1 MYDYKEAIMKDIAE
15 FFEENPEAVKLC
27 PTDTLM
33 FSMLIDEDSITGN
46 RTGSY
51 FSNAFKAREALRG
64 NEELYEDAVD
74 AMGTNDDYK
83 EYFSNPESADVLV
96 RMFVISENMN
106 EIFKKYGKPA
116 E

>member
-1 MYDYKEAIMKDIAE
+1 MYNYEEAIMKDIAE
-15 FFEENPEAVKLC
+15 FFEENPEVKLYS
-27 PTDTLM
+27 DTLM
-33 FSMLIDEDSITGN
+33 FSVLIDEDSITGN
-46 RTGSY
+46 PTGSY
-51 FSNAFKAREALRG
+51 FCNAFKAREALRG

-74 AMGTNDDYK
+74 AMGTDDDYK
-83 EYFSNPESADVLV
+83 KYFSNPESADILI